1 MPTGWIGS
9 NRKAEL
15 PRNWPQ
21 IVARILTR
29 DLHRCQWIRVDTD
42 SRCLA
47 HANQVDHIEPG
58 GPDEDWNLQALC
70 AYHHGKKSG
79 REGGIASGKARAKKA
94 AASKPLHPGLLDAT
108 PRPAPDEN
116 PPPF

>member
-1 MPTGWIGS
+1 MPTGWVGS

-29 DLHRCQWIRVDTD
+29 DFHRCQWIRVDTD
-42 SRCLA
+42 QRCLA
-47 HANQVDHIEPG
+47 HANQVDHIIPG
-58 GPDEDWNLQALC
+58 GPDTDDNLQALC

-79 REGGIASGKARAKKA
+79 REGGLASGIARAKKA
-94 AASKPLHPGLLDAT
+94 ASSKPLHPGLMDAPT
-108 PRPAPDEN
+108 IRPHAD